1 MLKSLNRKIEQ
12 VNEALTVDVTI
23 PSPTKKDL
31 ARTQFTGT
39 LLTGVLLPLGVM
51 KSSKGLIALGL
62 LSLASASF
70 SRYEKNRL

>member
-31 ARTQFTGT
+31 SRTQFTGT
-39 LLTGVLLPLGVM
+39 LLTGILLPLGMM